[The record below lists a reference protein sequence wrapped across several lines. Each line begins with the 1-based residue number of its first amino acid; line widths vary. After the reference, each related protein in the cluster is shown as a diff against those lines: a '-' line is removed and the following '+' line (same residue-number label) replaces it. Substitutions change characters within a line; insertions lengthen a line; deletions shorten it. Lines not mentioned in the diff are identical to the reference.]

1 MTKPVKVSLQAE
13 ALATERLGAREGF
26 LASMSP
32 LVPVMSL
39 LLISDVVADLALIDY
54 LGLDHG
60 LDFGR
65 VFQRWYL
72 LILGCMVNI
81 IMAKDF
87 LPFGIV
93 TLFIVIV
100 LTQSRVNDNRIIIV
114 VTVVLL
120 IMSKRY
126 AKIRTEW

>member
-1 MTKPVKVSLQAE
+1 MTKPGKVSLQAE
-13 ALATERLGAREGF
+13 ALATEWLGAREGF

-39 LLISDVVADLALIDY
+39 FLISDVVADLALIDH
-54 LGLDHG
+54 LGLDHR
-60 LDFGR
+60 LAFGR
-65 VFQRWYL
+65 VFQWWYL
-72 LILGCMVNI
+72 LILGCNI

-87 LPFGIV
+87 LPFRIV

-100 LTQSRVNDNRIIIV
+100 LTQSGVNDNRFIIV

-120 IMSKRY
+120 IVSKRY

>member
-1 MTKPVKVSLQAE
+1 
-13 ALATERLGAREGF
+13 
-26 LASMSP
+26 MSP

-39 LLISDVVADLALIDY
+39 FLIGDVVADLALIDH
-54 LGLDHG
+54 LGLDHR
-60 LDFGR
+60 LAFGR
-65 VFQRWYL
+65 VFRRWYL
-72 LILGCMVNI
+72 LILGCNI

-114 VTVVLL
+114 VTVLLL
-120 IMSKRY
+120 IVSKRY